1 MSTEISVILPIYN
14 ASLYLKDAIDS
25 ILNQSFR
32 DFELIV
38 YDDGSTDGSRT
49 IVDSYQDDRII
60 KRYFDDNQGLIK
72 ILNLGFSEAKG
83 KYIARMDADD
93 ISHPNRFEIQRNFL
107 ESNPEIGICGTQ
119 LELIHT
125 GELLERPTE
134 DGDIRWWIFKGS
146 PFAHPSVMIRKQVID
161 DHNLRFDPKAYVVED
176 FDFWWHLAFHTKLA
190 NLNQTLLKYRVH
202 EQQESTAKHAIQI
215 KNFKLSQIDFIQH
228 LGIDSEEFTPD
239 IINDILSRNLNITP
253 ENLIKI
259 SSFFKALSESKI
271 AVKFFGEKVI
281 ESQRDQQ
288 IQFALKS
295 IDYYS
300 PKLIQLIF
308 TNGFKSNL
316 NKTGMRISAYLLKSL
331 IKWKTKKDD

>member
-1 MSTEISVILPIYN
+1 MSIEISVILPIYN

-25 ILNQSFR
+25 ILNQSFG

-38 YDDGSTDGSRT
+38 YDDGSTDDSRS
-49 IVDSYQDDRII
+49 IVDAYQDKRIV
-60 KRYFDDNQGLIK
+60 KRYFDENQGLIK

-107 ESNPEIGICGTQ
+107 ETHPEIGICGTQ

-125 GELLERPTE
+125 GEVLERPTE

-161 DHNLRFDPKAYVVED
+161 DNNLRFDPKAYVVED

-190 NLNQTLLKYRVH
+190 NLNQTLLKYRIH
-202 EQQESTAKHAIQI
+202 EQQESTAKNAIQA

-228 LGIDSEEFTPD
+228 LGLNSNEFTPD
-239 IINDILSRNLNITP
+239 TINNILSRNLKITP
-253 ENLIKI
+253 ENLLKI
-259 SSFFKALSESKI
+259 SAFFEALSVSKI
-271 AVKFFGEKVI
+271 AVEFFGMKVI

-288 IQFALKS
+288 IQFALNS
-295 IDYYS
+295 IDYYN
-300 PKLIQLIF
+300 PKLMQLIN
-308 TNGFKSNL
+308 TKGFVSNL
-316 NKTGMRISAYLLKSL
+316 NKAGMSVSAYLLKSL
-331 IKWKTKKDD
+331 IKWKTKKGD